1 VKTNDKSFEKDLAK
15 LKAAKESKE
24 TSSLSENNLKEFFSR
39 PAYLTASAQLHLE
52 AMTSTL
58 GNVYTLS
65 PTFRA
70 EKSMTRHHLAEF
82 YMLEAELI
90 DMTNIEQIL
99 DFVEKFVK
107 QVGLS
112 TYTNFDRHDMNLI
125 SFANN
130 SAKTDYDHVQFV
142 SGLLNNKSFVRV
154 SYREAVKILN
164 DLLSSS
170 KKHAKVIKKRIGF
183 GEDLN
188 KEQEKLLVEYFEQ
201 VPVFITHYPKKI
213 KPFYM
218 RQNEANAELVDNFD
232 LLAPSVGEIV
242 GGSLREYRV
251 ELLEA
256 RIRESNLDM
265 ELFRQ
270 YIETKRYGAMK
281 MGGFGLGLERF
292 VQFLANVENI
302 KDTCA
307 FPRSLYNCKM

>member
-1 VKTNDKSFEKDLAK
+1 
-15 LKAAKESKE
+15 
-24 TSSLSENNLKEFFSR
+24 
-39 PAYLTASAQLHLE
+39 
-52 AMTSTL
+52 
-58 GNVYTLS
+58 
-65 PTFRA
+65 
-70 EKSMTRHHLAEF
+70 MTRHHLAEF

-90 DMTNIEQIL
+90 DMGNIDVIL

-107 QVGLS
+107 QVGLN
-112 TYTNFDRHDMNLI
+112 TYRNFDRHDMNLI
-125 SFANN
+125 TSAHSESVKLAKAN
-130 SAKTDYDHVQFV
+130 YDHVQFV
-142 SGLLNNKSFVRV
+142 SNLLEKKQFVRISYKEAVRLLNN
-154 SYREAVKILN
+154 
-164 DLLSSS
+164 LLSTN
-170 KKHAKVIKKRIGF
+170 KNYAKVIKKRIEF

-188 KEQEKLLVEYFEQ
+188 KEQEKLLVDYFEQ

-218 RQNEANAELVDNFD
+218 RQNDADSELVDNFD
-232 LLAPSVGEIV
+232 LLAPGVGEIV

-251 ELLEA
+251 DLLEA

-265 ELFRQ
+265 ELFKQ

-292 VQFLANVENI
+292 VQFLANIENI